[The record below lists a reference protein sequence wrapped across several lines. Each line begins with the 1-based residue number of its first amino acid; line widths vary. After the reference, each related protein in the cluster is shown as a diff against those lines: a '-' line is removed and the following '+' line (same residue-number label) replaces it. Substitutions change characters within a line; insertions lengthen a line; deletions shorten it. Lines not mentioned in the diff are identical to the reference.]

1 MSGSFRSNFSIASI
15 HLRLYETIKSQSRII
30 LLFCRGMFKRF
41 AKYKSNLESAMVDV
55 ELEARIQIP
64 KPTNII
70 FEDETVITYY
80 RSTMYP
86 SLIFRRINNGK
97 LNSKETVE
105 KIKYG
110 EVTICL
116 SIEQTYSNMDI
127 KFPIIPANKRT
138 ISRKRICE
146 NPIVDI
152 TKCGDQYTLEI
163 EFDYSNYMHIEKIL
177 KEWKNPYWPPVK
189 PMEISSS
196 NLAKKLANNEQ
207 WCISPKADG
216 IHVLVYS
223 DGENQFI
230 VHTNGYT
237 EGDTNIKVNRIFEGE
252 LMSNGEILYFDCLMW
267 ENKNITKL
275 DYIARYKYL
284 ENMNKKEIILF
295 NNIYAI
301 KKYLDKKHDF
311 ETDGYI
317 ITNIK
322 NRKKVYKSK
331 FKNTV
336 DLRYKNGYLLLEN
349 EEFSERSPKNVNE
362 QLEEDKIYEFD
373 MEMNLIRERK
383 DKTIANYKMPY
394 DDNPIYKIAHSIG
407 VPTLRYYHNKIK
419 RELLSMLPKTTLL
432 DIGSAKGGDITKWT
446 NLKFEKVYAVD
457 PNLELR
463 QRSKKV
469 VEIRENIEDVYKMF
483 DYESVSL
490 FFVPWNDKFIDVIN
504 KAKYFVLICMD
515 KPVTVK
521 EDCFEC
527 KIENEKV
534 ILKIPDTQTS
544 EYVEENLIKYSDVFK
559 KLKNWKH
566 MKINRT
572 MNTGSAQ
579 EIELSR
585 MYSYHFFSKK

>member
-1 MSGSFRSNFSIASI
+1 
-15 HLRLYETIKSQSRII
+15 
-30 LLFCRGMFKRF
+30 
-41 AKYKSNLESAMVDV
+41 MVDV

-322 NRKKVYKSK
+322 NRKKYINLNSK
-331 FKNTV
+331 I
-336 DLRYKNGYLLLEN
+336 
-349 EEFSERSPKNVNE
+349 
-362 QLEEDKIYEFD
+362 Q
-373 MEMNLIRERK
+373 
-383 DKTIANYKMPY
+383 
-394 DDNPIYKIAHSIG
+394 
-407 VPTLRYYHNKIK
+407 
-419 RELLSMLPKTTLL
+419 
-432 DIGSAKGGDITKWT
+432 
-446 NLKFEKVYAVD
+446 
-457 PNLELR
+457 
-463 QRSKKV
+463 
-469 VEIRENIEDVYKMF
+469 
-483 DYESVSL
+483 
-490 FFVPWNDKFIDVIN
+490 
-504 KAKYFVLICMD
+504 
-515 KPVTVK
+515 
-521 EDCFEC
+521 
-527 KIENEKV
+527 
-534 ILKIPDTQTS
+534 
-544 EYVEENLIKYSDVFK
+544 
-559 KLKNWKH
+559 
-566 MKINRT
+566 
-572 MNTGSAQ
+572 
-579 EIELSR
+579 
-585 MYSYHFFSKK
+585 